1 MSDNR
6 PLKKRKVKIDAVSKK
21 KVLQP
26 KASTSSDPQL
36 SKEPKKKVQKAV
48 KVEVTEIKTVSKEKT
63 IKFLNGSSDKK
74 PSKTRLTIV
83 AGSYEKIL
91 YGLQFDPFLREK
103 GDEAAMKP
111 VFVFPAHISCVKAV
125 AASPQGGRW
134 LVTGG
139 TDEAIKVWDLRRR
152 KELGSL
158 QQHQGACYL
167 SLNR

>member
-1 MSDNR
+1 MSDHR
-6 PLKKRKVKIDAVSKK
+6 PLKKRKVKIDVVSKK
-21 KVLQP
+21 KILQP

-36 SKEPKKKVQKAV
+36 SKDPKKVQKTV
-48 KVEVTEIKTVSKEKT
+48 KVEVTETKTVSKEKFT
-63 IKFLNGSSDKK
+63 KALNGSSEKK

-91 YGLQFDPFLREK
+91 YGVQFDPTLREK
-103 GDEAAMKP
+103 GDESAMRP

-167 SLNR
+167 SLHR